1 MSKKR
6 EKKNLDGH
14 AVLTDSC
21 VAYVYLELCYI
32 SWPLFRVG
40 GRSDNPRGGGANSNV
55 VVDIICPL
63 VEIGLTDLPK
73 SGCAMAHPANP
84 GTTGLRIYLQNSYI
98 QGVS

>member
-6 EKKNLDGH
+6 EKKSLYGH

-40 GRSDNPRGGGANSNV
+40 GRSGNPKGVRG
-55 VVDIICPL
+55 
-63 VEIGLTDLPK
+63 K
-73 SGCAMAHPANP
+73 
-84 GTTGLRIYLQNSYI
+84 
-98 QGVS
+98 

>member
-1 MSKKR
+1 M
-6 EKKNLDGH
+6 
-14 AVLTDSC
+14 TDSC

-73 SGCAMAHPANP
+73 SGRVGKCPASSP
-84 GTTGLRIYLQNSYI
+84 SPALHSIHF
-98 QGVS
+98 V

>member
-6 EKKNLDGH
+6 EKKSLYGH

-40 GRSDNPRGGGANSNV
+40 GRSGNPKGGEGQIVMCCGHN
-55 VVDIICPL
+55 
-63 VEIGLTDLPK
+63 LPP
-73 SGCAMAHPANP
+73 SWN
-84 GTTGLRIYLQNSYI
+84 RVN
-98 QGVS
+98 